1 VNLAVIGMGRVGLV
15 AAAALADFG
24 HHVEGVEIAPDR
36 VAALERD
43 QMPFYEP
50 GLQELVHK
58 NQQAGRLVFTS
69 DLARAVRHAAALF
82 IAVGTEERATGEPNL
97 GPLFAVCEQI
107 VRSTADYK
115 VLLIKSTVPV
125 GTAARLRAHL
135 SESALGEFDVVSNPE
150 FLREGSAIENFLR
163 PDRVILGGTSEK
175 ALALAREVY
184 RHLYLLETPIVVV
197 DHESAE
203 LIKYATN
210 AFLATK
216 ITFIN
221 EMATLCEATGA
232 DVHAIARAVGLDKRI
247 GPKFLHPGPG
257 FGGSC
262 LPKDTRTL
270 AEMARQHGCNLPLV
284 ESVPVSN
291 SSICP
296 QLISKLEEKM
306 ETLRGKTVCVLGLAY
321 KTETDDVRESPAL
334 EFVGLALDAGAR
346 IRAHDPMAN
355 DEAAKALADKKDD
368 VSFHASPFVAAEGAD
383 AIAVLTE
390 WNEFRSLDL
399 AELRAKMRGNLL
411 LDARNLYDPNEARR
425 HGFDY
430 LGRGRGTAKT
440 SNLVAAPQD

>member
-1 VNLAVIGMGRVGLV
+1 MNLAVIGMGRVGLV

-24 HHVEGVEIAPDR
+24 HHVEGVENAPDR

-43 QMPFYEP
+43 QMPFFEP

-58 NQQAGRLVFTS
+58 NRQAGRLAFTS
-69 DLARAVRHAAALF
+69 DLSRAVGHATCIF
-82 IAVGTEERATGEPNL
+82 IAVGTEDNGDGAPNL
-97 GPLFAVCEQI
+97 KPLFAVAEQI
-107 VRSTADYK
+107 VRSTRDYK
-115 VLLIKSTVPV
+115 VLLLKSTVPV

-135 SESALGEFDVVSNPE
+135 EMAALGEFDVVSNPE

-163 PDRVILGGTSEK
+163 PDRVILGGTSER
-175 ALALAREVY
+175 ALELAREIY
-184 RHLYLLETPIVVV
+184 KHLYLLETPIVVV

-232 DVHAIARAVGLDKRI
+232 DVHAIAKAVGLDKRI

-270 AEMARQHGCNLPLV
+270 GEMARQHGCKLPLV
-284 ESVPVSN
+284 ESIPASN

-296 QLISKLEEKM
+296 QLISKLAEKM
-306 ETLRGKTVCVLGLAY
+306 GTLRGKTVCVLGLAY

-334 EFVGLALDAGAR
+334 EFVRLALDAGAR
-346 IRAHDPMAN
+346 VRAHDPMAN
-355 DEAAKALADKKDD
+355 DEAAKALAGKEGA
-368 VSFHASPFVAAEGAD
+368 VSFHDSPFVAAEGAD
-383 AIAVLTE
+383 AVVTLTE

-399 AELRAKMRGNLL
+399 AELRAPMRGNRL
-411 LDARNLYDPNEARR
+411 LDTRNLNDPAEARR
-425 HGFDY
+425 QGFEY
-430 LGRGRGTAKT
+430 LGRGRGTAPSRQLATQAQK
-440 SNLVAAPQD
+440 

>member
-1 VNLAVIGMGRVGLV
+1 MNLAVIGMGRVGLV

-107 VRSTADYK
+107 VRSTRDYK

-125 GTAARLRAHL
+125 GTAARLRGHL
-135 SESALGEFDVVSNPE
+135 EKAALGEFDVVSNPE

-184 RHLYLLETPIVVV
+184 RHLYLLETPFVVV

-210 AFLATK
+210 AYLAMK

-270 AEMARQHGCNLPLV
+270 AEMARQHGCPLPLV
-284 ESVPVSN
+284 ESVLVSN
-291 SSICP
+291 SGIAP
-296 QLISKLEEKM
+296 QLIAKLEEKM
-306 ETLRGKTVCVLGLAY
+306 GTLRGKTLCALGLAY

-334 EFVGLALDAGAR
+334 KFVRLALAAGAR

-355 DEAAKALADKKDD
+355 DEAAKALADEKND
-368 VSFHASPFVAAEGAD
+368 VSFHGSPFTAAEGAD
-383 AIAVLTE
+383 AVAVLTE

-411 LDARNLYDPNEARR
+411 LDARNLYDPGEARR
-425 HGFDY
+425 HGFEY
-430 LGRGRGTAKT
+430 LGRGRGSAKA
-440 SNLVAAPQD
+440 SNLVASPQD

>member
-1 VNLAVIGMGRVGLV
+1 LNLTVIGMGRVGLV

-24 HHVEGVEIAPDR
+24 HRVEGVEIAPER

-58 NQQAGRLVFTS
+58 NQQAGRLTFTS
-69 DLARAVRHAAALF
+69 DLARAVRHAAAIF
-82 IAVGTEERATGEPNL
+82 IAVGTEDNGDGEPDL
-97 GPLFAVCEQI
+97 APLFEVAEQI
-107 VRSTADYK
+107 VRSTRDYK

-125 GTAARLRAHL
+125 GTAARLRVSL
-135 SESALGEFDVVSNPE
+135 SRVALGEFDVVSNPE

-163 PDRVILGGTSEK
+163 PDRVILGGTSER

-184 RHLYLLETPIVVV
+184 RSLYLLETPFVVV

-270 AEMARQHGCNLPLV
+270 AEMARQHGCTLPLV
-284 ESVPVSN
+284 ESIPASNRAIVPR
-291 SSICP
+291 
-296 QLISKLEEKM
+296 LIASLEEKL

-334 EFVGLALDAGAR
+334 EFVRQALAVGAR
-346 IRAHDPMAN
+346 IRAHDPSAN

-368 VSFHASPFVAAEGAD
+368 VSFHGSPFAAAEGAD
-383 AIAVLTE
+383 IVAVLTE

-399 AELRAKMRGNLL
+399 AELRRQMRGNLL
-411 LDARNLYDPNEARR
+411 LDARNLYDPGEARR
-425 HGFDY
+425 AGFEY
-430 LGRGRGTAKT
+430 LGRGRGTAKS

>member
-1 VNLAVIGMGRVGLV
+1 MNLAVIGMGRVGLV

-24 HHVEGVEIAPDR
+24 HHVEGVEIAPER

-58 NQQAGRLVFTS
+58 NQQAGRLTFTS
-69 DLARAVRHAAALF
+69 DLARAVRHAAAIF
-82 IAVGTEERATGEPNL
+82 IAVGTEDNNDGEPNL

-107 VRSTADYK
+107 VRSTRDYK

-125 GTAARLRAHL
+125 GTAARLRASL
-135 SESALGEFDVVSNPE
+135 SRVALGEFDIVSNPE

-163 PDRVILGGTSEK
+163 PDRVILGGTSER
-175 ALALAREVY
+175 ALTLAREVY

-210 AFLATK
+210 AFLAMK

-221 EMATLCEATGA
+221 EMATLCEVTGA

-270 AEMARQHGCNLPLV
+270 AEMARQHGCTLSLV
-284 ESVPVSN
+284 ESIPASNNAIVPH
-291 SSICP
+291 
-296 QLISKLEEKM
+296 LMARLEEKLG
-306 ETLRGKTVCVLGLAY
+306 TLRGKTVCALGLAY

-334 EFVGLALDAGAR
+334 EFVRLALAAGAR
-346 IRAHDPMAN
+346 IRAHDPVAN
-355 DEAAKALADKKDD
+355 DEAAKALAGREND
-368 VSFHASPFVAAEGAD
+368 VSFHASPFTAAQGAD
-383 AIAVLTE
+383 AVAVLTE

-399 AELRAKMRGNLL
+399 AELRQQMRGNLL
-411 LDARNLYDPNEARR
+411 LDARNLYDPSEARR
-425 HGFDY
+425 QGFDY
-430 LGRGRGTAKT
+430 LGRGRGTAKS
-440 SNLVAAPQD
+440 SNLVASPQD